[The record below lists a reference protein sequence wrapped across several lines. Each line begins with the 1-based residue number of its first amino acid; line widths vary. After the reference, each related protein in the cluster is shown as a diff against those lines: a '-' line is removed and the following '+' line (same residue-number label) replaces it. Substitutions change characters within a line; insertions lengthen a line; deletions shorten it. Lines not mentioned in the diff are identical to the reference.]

1 MNRNKLYI
9 LLSISTIIMFLGIAV
24 SCNFCGIPVKVGEVE
39 EDKTEVPIKDTGE
52 VITEEKEETG
62 EEEVKE
68 ENIAEEDSELQ
79 SEESEEENDEE
90 ILEEEIAGEAIPE
103 TTTVQTKLYPSDIG
117 HIIQHLT
124 SPNVVSTAIVIIG
137 DSSSNTDIRG
147 FFAFDVSSLS
157 GAEIVTASLI
167 LNTYKLY
174 DDPTFKDHIGL
185 RWGTYLPL
193 DPNDYLMLGTHSVE
207 SYNNNKEPIVF
218 SRGDLVVAIGNMA
231 NINNDKLQFTIG
243 YSNDSSDGDGIV
255 DGREYRIEDII
266 LLIEYI
272 P

>member
-9 LLSISTIIMFLGIAV
+9 LLSISTIIMFFV
-24 SCNFCGIPVKVGEVE
+24 SCNFCGIPVKVGETE
-39 EDKTEVPIKDTGE
+39 EDKTEIPIKDTE
-52 VITEEKEETG
+52 ETLIEEKEEAG
-62 EEEVKE
+62 EEELKE
-68 ENIAEEDSELQ
+68 ESVTEEDSELQ
-79 SEESEEENDEE
+79 DEETEEENDEE
-90 ILEEEIAGEAIPE
+90 VLEEETVEEAIPE
-103 TTTVQTKLYPSDIG
+103 TATVQIKLYPSDIG
-117 HIIQHLT
+117 HIIQHLA
-124 SPNVVSTAIVIIG
+124 SPNVVSTANVIIG

-157 GAEIVTASLI
+157 GTGIITASLI

-174 DDPTFKDHIGL
+174 DDPAFKDHIGL

-193 DPNDYLMLGTHSVE
+193 DPNDYLMLGTHPVE
-207 SYNNNKEPIVF
+207 SYDNNKEPIVF
-218 SRGDLVVAIGNMA
+218 SRDDLVIAIGNMA

-243 YSNDSSDGDGIV
+243 YSNDSSDGDGIM

-266 LLIEYI
+266 LLIDYI

>member
-1 MNRNKLYI
+1 MKKNKLYI
-9 LLSISTIIMFLGIAV
+9 LLSIFIIIMIFGTAA
-24 SCNFCGIPVKVGEVE
+24 SCNFCGIPIKVGEVE
-39 EDKTEVPIKDTGE
+39 EDKTEVSIKDTGE
-52 VITEEKEETG
+52 VISEEKEETG
-62 EEEVKE
+62 EEVKE
-68 ENIAEEDSELQ
+68 ENITEEDSELQ
-79 SEESEEENDEE
+79 VEESEEENDEE
-90 ILEEEIAGEAIPE
+90 VLEEETVEEAIPK
-103 TTTVQTKLYPSDIG
+103 TTTVQTKLYPSDVG
-117 HIIQHLT
+117 HIIQHAA
-124 SPNVVSTAIVIIG
+124 SPNVVNTVNVIIG

-157 GAEIVTASLI
+157 GTQIITASLI
-167 LNTYKLY
+167 LNTYILY
-174 DDPTFKDHIGL
+174 DDPTFKDYIGL

-193 DPNDYLMLGTHSVE
+193 DPNDYLMLGTHPVE
-207 SYNNNKEPIVF
+207 SYDNNQEPIVF